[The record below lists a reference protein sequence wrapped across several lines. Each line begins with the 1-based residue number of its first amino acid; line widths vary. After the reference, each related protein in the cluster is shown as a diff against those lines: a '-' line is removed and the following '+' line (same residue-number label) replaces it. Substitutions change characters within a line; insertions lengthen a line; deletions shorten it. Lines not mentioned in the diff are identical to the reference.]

1 MASQQAL
8 QQSFRVV
15 VENVLNRWTALRL
28 AVEHGMGGPLGLNT
42 AIELIDY
49 VTSYCTENKN
59 VDAIDLRE
67 VLEEIMDQEFETIC
81 EDESTQEVSAVLIK
95 YLRMLKEGKE
105 EEVKAELH
113 TMVPC
118 EMWIVS
124 GAKIKYQP
132 IDDSGSESD
141 EDTNDPEEMDVEPAS
156 AMDVGSEQVNP
167 STCGSSTKFIEE
179 EAIDPGWTQVR
190 GRRRR

>member
-1 MASQQAL
+1 MKTNPLKVCNLGFRSQ
-8 QQSFRVV
+8 RI
-15 VENVLNRWTALRL
+15 RL
-28 AVEHGMGGPLGLNT
+28 T
-42 AIELIDY
+42 IDIRF
-49 VTSYCTENKN
+49 
-59 VDAIDLRE
+59 DFA
-67 VLEEIMDQEFETIC
+67 
-81 EDESTQEVSAVLIK
+81 EVSAVLIK

-132 IDDSGSESD
+132 IDDSGSESE
-141 EDTNDPEEMDVEPAS
+141 EDTNDPEDMDVEPAS

>member
-1 MASQQAL
+1 MSTNSL
-8 QQSFRVV
+8 QSVFRVV

-49 VTSYCTENKN
+49 VTSYCTENKK
-59 VDAIDLRE
+59 VDSIDLRE

-81 EDESTQEVSAVLIK
+81 EDDSIHEVSGILIK
-95 YLRMLKEGKE
+95 YLQMLKEGKL
-105 EEVKAELH
+105 EEVRAEIDQ
-113 TMVPC
+113 MVPC

-124 GAKIKYQP
+124 GSKIKYQRM
-132 IDDSGSESD
+132 DDSSESD
-141 EDTNDPEEMDVEPAS
+141 DDADEEEMDVEPTEAQNTS
-156 AMDVGSEQVNP
+156 STEVNP
-167 STCGSSTKFIEE
+167 SSFGSSTKFIEE
-179 EAIDPGWTQVR
+179 NVDPGWTQVR

>member
-1 MASQQAL
+1 MSAPTL
-8 QQSFRVV
+8 QGVFRVV

-81 EDESTQEVSAVLIK
+81 EDDSIHEVSGILIK
-95 YLRMLKEGKE
+95 YLRMLKEGKM
-105 EEVKAELH
+105 EEVRAGIDQ
-113 TMVPC
+113 MVPC

-124 GAKIKYQP
+124 GSKIKYQRM
-132 IDDSGSESD
+132 DDSSESD
-141 EDTNDPEEMDVEPAS
+141 DDADDQEEMEVEPAVSQNKS
-156 AMDVGSEQVNP
+156 AEVNP
-167 STCGSSTKFIEE
+167 STCGSSTKFVEE
-179 EAIDPGWTQVR
+179 NADPGWTQVR

>member
-1 MASQQAL
+1 MSTKAL
-8 QQSFRVV
+8 QGVFRVV

-42 AIELIDY
+42 AIELIEY
-49 VTSYCTENKN
+49 ITSYCTENKH

-81 EDESTQEVSAVLIK
+81 EDDSTQEVSAVLIK
-95 YLRMLKEGKE
+95 HLKMLKEGKE
-105 EEVKAELH
+105 EEVRAEIDL
-113 TMVPC
+113 MVPC
-118 EMWIVS
+118 EMWIKS
-124 GAKIKYQP
+124 GSKIKYQQM
-132 IDDSGSESD
+132 DDSSDSD
-141 EDTNDPEEMDVEPAS
+141 EDTNDQEDMEVEPAS
-156 AMDVGSEQVNP
+156 ADDVCTEVNP

-179 EAIDPGWTQVR
+179 PIDPGWTQVR

>member
-1 MASQQAL
+1 MSSKAL
-8 QQSFRVV
+8 QGVFRVV

-42 AIELIDY
+42 AIELIEY

-81 EDESTQEVSAVLIK
+81 EDDSIQEVSGVLIK
-95 YLRMLKEGKE
+95 HLKMLKEGKE
-105 EEVKAELH
+105 EEVRAEIAM
-113 TMVPC
+113 MVPC
-118 EMWIVS
+118 EMWIMS
-124 GAKIKYQP
+124 GSKIKYHP
-132 IDDSGSESD
+132 ADSSDSE
-141 EDTNDPEEMDVEPAS
+141 EDINDQEDMEVEPAS
-156 AMDVGSEQVNP
+156 AVDVSSEVSP
-167 STCGSSTKFIEE
+167 STGGSSTKFIEE
-179 EAIDPGWTQVR
+179 PIDPGWTQVR

>member
-1 MASQQAL
+1 MANQLIQNE
-8 QQSFRVV
+8 FRVV

-59 VDAIDLRE
+59 VDSIDLRE

-81 EDESTQEVSAVLIK
+81 EDDSTHEISNLLMK
-95 YLRMLKEGKE
+95 YLGKLKEGKLD
-105 EEVKAELH
+105 EVHAELNLM
-113 TMVPC
+113 TPC
-118 EMWIVS
+118 EKWIIS
-124 GAKIKYQP
+124 GAKIKYKQM
-132 IDDSGSESD
+132 DDSSESED
-141 EDTNDPEEMDVEPAS
+141 EEANQEDMEVEPTPALSSS
-156 AMDVGSEQVNP
+156 AVNP
-167 STCGSSTKFIEE
+167 STGGSSTNFIEE
-179 EAIDPGWTQVR
+179 SIDPGWIPVK

>member
-1 MASQQAL
+1 MSAKAL
-8 QQSFRVV
+8 QQCFRVV

-49 VTSYCTENKN
+49 VTSYCTENKH

-81 EDESTQEVSAVLIK
+81 EDDSIQEVSGILIK
-95 YLRMLKEGKE
+95 HLQMLKEGKE
-105 EEVKAELH
+105 EEVRAEIDQ
-113 TMVPC
+113 MIPC

-124 GAKIKYQP
+124 GSKIKYQQKA
-132 IDDSGSESD
+132 DSSDSE
-141 EDTNDPEEMDVEPAS
+141 EDANEHEDMEVEPAS
-156 AMDVGSEQVNP
+156 AADESSEVSP
-167 STCGSSTKFIEE
+167 STYGSSTKFIEE
-179 EAIDPGWTQVR
+179 SIDPGWTQVR

>member
-1 MASQQAL
+1 MANRQAL
-8 QQSFRVV
+8 QQVFRVV

-49 VTSYCTENKN
+49 ITSYCTENKN
-59 VDAIDLRE
+59 VDAIDLRD

-105 EEVKAELH
+105 EEVKAEIH
-113 TMVPC
+113 MMVPC

-124 GAKIKYQP
+124 GSKIKYQRM
-132 IDDSGSESD
+132 DDSSSESD
-141 EDTNDPEEMDVEPAS
+141 EDTNDQEDMDVEPAS
-156 AMDVGSEQVNP
+156 ALDVSTEQVNP
-167 STCGSSTKFIEE
+167 STCGSSTKFVEE
-179 EAIDPGWTQVR
+179 ESFDPGWTQVR